1 MSTSPYGHAHSS
13 GHENSTADFECA
25 SGNNDISPSLH
36 HWSNST
42 SETTQKL
49 QSHYSPKSSSV
60 INQQPCE
67 TQELTIDRQPI
78 SVNRRPPTIDSVK
91 RAIFERPKD
100 WKTRIISL
108 AEVKSHST
116 VDDCWITAKGKV
128 FNATP
133 FISVHP
139 GGQKSI
145 IRRAGGAQ
153 DASVDFDFHSASG
166 QKIWKQY
173 QIGIL
178 EGHESSCAVM

>member
-1 MSTSPYGHAHSS
+1 MSTSSYGHAHSP
-13 GHENSTADFECA
+13 GHENSIGEFECA
-25 SGNNDISPSLH
+25 SGYNCTSPCLH
-36 HWSNST
+36 CSSKNT
-42 SETTQKL
+42 PEMTQKL
-49 QSHYSPKSSSV
+49 PMYYSPKSSSM
-60 INQQPCE
+60 INKKPCE
-67 TQELTIDRQPI
+67 IEELTIDQQPI

-91 RAIFERPKD
+91 RAIFERPSD
-100 WKTRIISL
+100 WKTRVISL
-108 AEVKSHST
+108 AEVKDHST

-166 QKIWKQY
+166 QKIWRQY

-178 EGHESSCAVM
+178 EGHQGSCVVM

>member
-1 MSTSPYGHAHSS
+1 M
-13 GHENSTADFECA
+13 
-25 SGNNDISPSLH
+25 
-36 HWSNST
+36 
-42 SETTQKL
+42 
-49 QSHYSPKSSSV
+49 
-60 INQQPCE
+60 INKKPCE
-67 TQELTIDRQPI
+67 RQEVTIDRQPI

-91 RAIFERPKD
+91 RAIFERPED
-100 WKTRIISL
+100 WKTRVISL
-108 AEVKSHST
+108 AEVKNHST